1 MTEAYRSR
9 IREFQEGLENRIQ
22 SFSFGTEPRELYQP
36 ITYLMGL
43 GGKRIRPLLTVM
55 AYTLYKEDYKS
66 ILTPSLA
73 VEIFHNFTLM
83 HDDIMDDAPLRRGKT
98 TVHEKWNP
106 NTAILSG
113 DVMLVRAYDML
124 LKVTPDKL
132 ALCMEHFNR
141 TAAEVCE
148 GQQFDMNFEN
158 REQVAEDE
166 YLEMI
171 RLKTAVL
178 LGFSLQYG
186 AVLAGAEA
194 EDIQRLYNFG
204 VYIGIGFQLK
214 DDLLDVYAD
223 KSKFGKQVGGDI
235 ISNKKTYLLIKAKE
249 LATGQET
256 EKLTFWANVKVF
268 NKEEKVEAVTSL
280 YDALGIKALTER
292 KMEEYFK
299 KGFEQLAHLK
309 VTNQDALERLKF
321 FAEDLINREN

>member
-1 MTEAYRSR
+1 
-9 IREFQEGLENRIQ
+9 
-22 SFSFGTEPRELYQP
+22 
-36 ITYLMGL
+36 
-43 GGKRIRPLLTVM
+43 
-55 AYTLYKEDYKS
+55 
-66 ILTPSLA
+66 
-73 VEIFHNFTLM
+73 
-83 HDDIMDDAPLRRGKT
+83 
-98 TVHEKWNP
+98 
-106 NTAILSG
+106 
-113 DVMLVRAYDML
+113 
-124 LKVTPDKL
+124 
-132 ALCMEHFNR
+132 
-141 TAAEVCE
+141 
-148 GQQFDMNFEN
+148 
-158 REQVAEDE
+158 
-166 YLEMI
+166 
-171 RLKTAVL
+171 
-178 LGFSLQYG
+178 
-186 AVLAGAEA
+186 
-194 EDIQRLYNFG
+194 RLYNFG

-321 FAEDLINREN
+321 F